1 MTTTA
6 SDAGGCGGE
15 ILVLPF
21 FGQGH
26 LFPCIELTKHL
37 SSRNFTVTLIVS
49 SSLSSSLPSSLT
61 THIHLIPSDPI
72 GPSPPGPGPNPV
84 GPEPFGKQQDQMGA
98 GIEEMLKSRPDG
110 STRPVCA
117 VVDVMMSWS
126 KEVFRKHEIPVV
138 AFFTSGACSAAMEY
152 GGWKERVGELR
163 PGETRAVVPRL
174 GDEMGITYEEI
185 QRRARSGPGGPPGWD
200 LGGRGGR
207 GGRRMRPFGAGF
219 RGPPGPGQRP
229 MWVDEVEG
237 AAGILM
243 NTCHELEGPFLD
255 YVAEQIGKPV
265 WGVGPLLPDEF
276 WSSAGSVLHDRKIRP
291 RKESSHTEDEVG
303 RWLDSKSRG
312 SVLYVSFGSE
322 VGPTRDEYGELER
335 ALEESVRPFI
345 WVIQLNSG
353 RPGPSGG
360 GGPSGSE
367 LEDGYFPHG
376 LANKVQERGLII
388 HGWAPQLLI
397 LSHPSTGGFLS
408 HCGWNSTVE
417 GIGRG
422 IPFLAWPI
430 RGDQFYNAK
439 LVVSHLKIGYMVLD
453 NKELSEM
460 VKSDDIAEGIERLMG
475 DEGIKGR
482 AVELKVKFETG
493 FPASSEAA
501 LDAFRDFLEIPSKKT
516 RLA

>member
-1 MTTTA
+1 MTTTTT
-6 SDAGGCGGE
+6 SDTGGE

-49 SSLSSSLPSSLT
+49 SSLSASLPSSL

-72 GPSPPGPGPNPV
+72 GPPPSGPNLLGTGPGTD
-84 GPEPFGKQQDQMGA
+84 PFGKQQDQMGA

-110 STRPVCA
+110 TARPVCA
-117 VVDVMMSWS
+117 VIDVMMSWS
-126 KEVFRKHEIPVV
+126 KEAFRKHEIPVV

-163 PGETRAVVPRL
+163 PNETRVVIPRL
-174 GDEMGITYEEI
+174 GDKMGITYEEI
-185 QRRARSGPGGPPGWD
+185 QRPARRGPN
-200 LGGRGGR
+200 LGRGGR
-207 GGRRMRPFGAGF
+207 RGRGGGGGGRMRPFGAGF
-219 RGPPGPGQRP
+219 RGPPGPGHRP

-255 YVAEQIGKPV
+255 YVAEEIGKPV
-265 WGVGPLLPDEF
+265 WGVGPLLPDEY
-276 WSSAGSVLHDRKIRP
+276 WRSVGSVLHDREIRP
-291 RKESSHTEDEVG
+291 SKESSHTEHQVG
-303 RWLDSKSRG
+303 QWLDSKLDG

-322 VGPTRDEYGELER
+322 VGPTRDEYGELEK
-335 ALEESVRPFI
+335 ALEESDRPFI

-353 RPGPSGG
+353 RPGPPGG
-360 GGPSGSE
+360 GGPPGSE
-367 LEDGYFPHG
+367 HEDGFYPYR
-376 LANKVQERGLII
+376 LAGKVEERGLII

-397 LSHPSTGGFLS
+397 LSHPSTAGFLS

-422 IPFLAWPI
+422 VPFLAWPI

-439 LVVSHLKIGYMVLD
+439 LVVNHLKVGHMVLD

-460 VKSDDIAEGIERLMG
+460 VKIDDIAKGIERLMG
-475 DEGIKGR
+475 DEGIKQR
-482 AVELKVKFETG
+482 AAELKGKFECG

-501 LDAFRDFLEIPSKKT
+501 LDAFRDFLEIPPKKM
-516 RLA
+516 RLS